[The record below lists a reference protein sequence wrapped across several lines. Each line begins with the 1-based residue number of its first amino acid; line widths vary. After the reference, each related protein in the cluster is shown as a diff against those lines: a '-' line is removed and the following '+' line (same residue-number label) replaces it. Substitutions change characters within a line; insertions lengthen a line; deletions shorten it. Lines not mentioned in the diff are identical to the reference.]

1 MRCRDE
7 NRLVKLLREV
17 LLRYELID
25 EIRLVKMWREV
36 LLRYEMTDENR
47 LIKFWREVYEMT
59 DEKPVGKCG
68 AVLLR
73 AVKRK
78 IRSSYSTC
86 HTSTGSNHGS
96 SEEAWCGITCIA
108 WYDNIV

>member
-1 MRCRDE
+1 MVSGMRWRDE

-68 AVLLR
+68 EVLLR

-78 IRSSYSTC
+78 IRMLT
-86 HTSTGSNHGS
+86 
-96 SEEAWCGITCIA
+96 
-108 WYDNIV
+108 